1 MIDKTKTMKE
11 TVLAD
16 PLFGDFLVYKGF
28 PFSLD
33 NPIVELVTFADV
45 IQVQQLNEQEFL
57 AEYER
62 YRSEADE
69 AVAWDQTTA
78 RRKV

>member
-16 PLFGDFLVYKGF
+16 PLFGDFLVHKGF

-33 NPIVELVTFADV
+33 NPIVDLVTFADV
-45 IQVQQLNEQEFL
+45 VQVQQLNEQEFL
-57 AEYER
+57 AEYEK
-62 YRSEADE
+62 YREE
-69 AVAWDQTTA
+69 VKQAVAWDA
-78 RRKV
+78 SGA